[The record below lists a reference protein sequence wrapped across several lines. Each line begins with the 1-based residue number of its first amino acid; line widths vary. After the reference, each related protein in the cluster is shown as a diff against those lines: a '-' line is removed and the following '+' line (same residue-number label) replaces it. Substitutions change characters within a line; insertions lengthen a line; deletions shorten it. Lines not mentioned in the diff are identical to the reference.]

1 MKKVANFS
9 RQGFKKNGRQQST
22 HFKSKKYL
30 VSGFRSITL
39 SGSLIGEEREDEE
52 DNGSDDETLESHFG
66 VVMDVSTSS
75 RREKVLPNDEASQG
89 ESKCGRVFKGG
100 LFSSALLLALLLR
113 ANGPILVTIYL
124 FLVPI
129 FGLVTKLP
137 IKF

>member
-1 MKKVANFS
+1 MNSTWDKTIQRPGNQGQEAN
-9 RQGFKKNGRQQST
+9 
-22 HFKSKKYL
+22 L
-30 VSGFRSITL
+30 VSGLRSIAL
-39 SGSLIGEEREDEE
+39 RGGLEGQEREDEK
-52 DNGSDDETLESHFG
+52 DDGADEESLESHFSE
-66 VVMDVSTSS
+66 VVDLATSP
-75 RREKVLPNDEASQG
+75 RREKVLSDDEAGQG

-137 IKF
+137 KKF